1 MSKLKNF
8 LSKLFSKIAVEVG
21 GLILSILIGLLIIS
35 PAYPIGA
42 VMVYFDYTLGTAEA
56 NKFNLIMANGIVGY
70 VFLMVVISIN
80 VFAIKSYRKVKEMW
94 ENS

>member
-1 MSKLKNF
+1 
-8 LSKLFSKIAVEVG
+8 
-21 GLILSILIGLLIIS
+21 
-35 PAYPIGA
+35 
-42 VMVYFDYTLGTAEA
+42 MVYFDYTLGTAEA